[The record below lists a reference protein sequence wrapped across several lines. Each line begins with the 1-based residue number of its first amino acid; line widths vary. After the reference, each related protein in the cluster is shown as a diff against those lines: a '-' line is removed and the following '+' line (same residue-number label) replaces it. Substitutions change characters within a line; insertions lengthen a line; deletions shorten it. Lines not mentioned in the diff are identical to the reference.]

1 MSRILA
7 LDPGAKRVG
16 LALSDPTR
24 TLARP
29 LPYLDAH
36 PFAKL
41 VGKLKALIREQE
53 IDLILIGL
61 PRNMDGT
68 YGPAAQK
75 AQEFA
80 TRLREVILTPIHTVD
95 ERLTTI
101 EASRRLHEA
110 GHSARDQKDKIDS
123 ASAQVLLQSY
133 LDAPRR
139 LG

>member
-29 LPYLDAH
+29 LPFLDAM

-41 VGKLKALIREQE
+41 AGKLKALIREEE

-68 YGPAAQK
+68 YGPAAKK

-80 TRLREVILTPIHTVD
+80 TRLREVILIPIHTVD
-95 ERLTTI
+95 ERLTTV

-110 GHSARDQKDKIDS
+110 GRSAREQKGKIDS

-133 LDAPRR
+133 LDAPRPLR
-139 LG
+139 